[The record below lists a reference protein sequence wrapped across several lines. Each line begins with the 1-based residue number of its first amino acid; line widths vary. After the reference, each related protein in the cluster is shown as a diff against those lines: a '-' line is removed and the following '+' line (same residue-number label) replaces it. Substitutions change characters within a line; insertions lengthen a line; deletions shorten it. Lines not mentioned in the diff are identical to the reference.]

1 MDFVILFLFIITIAS
16 AFLALELE
24 KRIHAILSM
33 GCATISV
40 GVLLI
45 YVGAS
50 YVGVFHLLI
59 YTGVLTVLF
68 AASANFLEKE
78 ENI

>member
-1 MDFVILFLFIITIAS
+1 MDYVILFLFIITITS

-33 GCATISV
+33 GCSTISV

-45 YVGAS
+45 YVGAN

-68 AASANFLEKE
+68 AVSANFLEKE